1 MTREEYLQLVKSAGS
16 FQSMDA
22 ETQKK
27 ILEAEGQEMEHYI
40 QIFKE
45 EESLIGDAAKEFVD
59 KSKEIVKDFKVNV
72 TTIKKEHL
80 KADESKARQDDE
92 KKEEEILN
100 SLNQL

>member
-1 MTREEYLQLVKSAGS
+1 MTREEYLQLVKTAAS
-16 FQSMDA
+16 FQSMDP

-27 ILEAEGQEMEHYI
+27 IQAAEGQEMEHYI

-45 EESLIGDAAKEFVD
+45 EESLVGDAAKEFVD

-80 KADESKARQDDE
+80 KTNEAKAKQDDE